1 MLYIGIFTD
10 WFNDASPEIV
20 AACKSKVEALK
31 SLGAT
36 VKEITI
42 PNLRAIN
49 LATNIIITTELVAGF
64 DQIYSKV
71 VELFILSR

>member
-36 VKEITI
+36 VKEIAI
-42 PNLRAIN
+42 PNLRTIG
-49 LATNIIITTELVAGF
+49 LAHNIVITTEAVNNLESVFA
-64 DQIYSKV
+64 KV
-71 VELFILSR
+71 CHCL